1 VVYEPHSF
9 INDFDGLEVATT
21 HGSPWTYDSYVP
33 VIFAGPG
40 IASQTVH
47 RRIHT
52 VDVAPTLS
60 AIVGCKPPSGASGQQ
75 LIEVLSG
82 E

>member
-1 VVYEPHSF
+1 M
-9 INDFDGLEVATT
+9 DGLKVAAT

-40 IASQTVH
+40 IPSRKVH

-52 VDVAPTLS
+52 VDVAPTLA
-60 AIVGCKPPSGASGQQ
+60 AIVGCKPPSGAYGPR
-75 LIEVLSG
+75 LFEVLSG